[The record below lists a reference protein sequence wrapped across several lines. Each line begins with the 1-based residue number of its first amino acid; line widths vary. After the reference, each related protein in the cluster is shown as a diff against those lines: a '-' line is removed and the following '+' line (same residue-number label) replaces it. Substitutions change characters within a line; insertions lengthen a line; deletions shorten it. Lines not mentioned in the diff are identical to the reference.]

1 MEPTRAI
8 GDSNPNV
15 WVQRQGPFFVPRRN
29 EKAWHDREHTESR
42 NHLGRKPIPV
52 VGDVE
57 YSTTSMMRQRPVHK
71 QTAFCAESSQSHV
84 EHTSRRIEMPLGP
97 GWFFS
102 RGPRAPFPLCPPVD
116 VGGRTLLG
124 VSLLI
129 VNTTEAHGATP
140 TPIVRT
146 SPNCAMKATCNDA
159 KLETERECSGLAVVS
174 HQAGLKNIPANEG
187 VNSLMRKL
195 CFDDTKCEPRSRC
208 LRMD

>member
-1 MEPTRAI
+1 
-8 GDSNPNV
+8 
-15 WVQRQGPFFVPRRN
+15 
-29 EKAWHDREHTESR
+29 
-42 NHLGRKPIPV
+42 
-52 VGDVE
+52 
-57 YSTTSMMRQRPVHK
+57 
-71 QTAFCAESSQSHV
+71 
-84 EHTSRRIEMPLGP
+84 MPLAP
-97 GWFFS
+97 GWLFS